1 MCKAESKSQHIH
13 EWSQDP
19 LLGSMTCVSLCYCD
33 LYSLFWVYLKFFLS
47 CTYAFNLFWGNF
59 CMKSEVEVQ
68 LHFFAFVYTV
78 VLISFTE
85 KKKKLLFSI
94 EGVLVFLSKGNDHK
108 YFTYELS
115 VIFHWHIFYASTTPF
130 LLIYSLIVIFIIRN

>member
-1 MCKAESKSQHIH
+1 
-13 EWSQDP
+13 
-19 LLGSMTCVSLCYCD
+19 
-33 LYSLFWVYLKFFLS
+33 
-47 CTYAFNLFWGNF
+47 
-59 CMKSEVEVQ
+59 MKSEVEVQ

-115 VIFHWHIFYASTTPF
+115 VIFH
-130 LLIYSLIVIFIIRN
+130 